1 MAVVTAHGLGLR
13 TRRGWVFRGVDLAVR
28 PGELVALT
36 GPAGSGRTSLLLA
49 LAGYFRTN
57 AGTVVREGRAGVG
70 LVPGLNEPEPGLT
83 AAEHARERLLL
94 LGLPGRAVDLP
105 VPATT
110 LGRDLSPYQRQRL
123 MLRLA
128 EIGGPSLVVADDVDA
143 GLSSDE
149 RAWLW
154 RALEDLAE
162 RGYAVVVAC
171 REPMG
176 TCTEYV
182 MDDAIA
188 TAEETENVRDDAIA
202 TAEETENVRDD
213 AIATAEEPDVMEK
226 DA

>member
-1 MAVVTAHGLGLR
+1 MAVVTAQGLGLR
-13 TRRGWVFRGVDLAVR
+13 TRRGWVFRDVDLTVE

-49 LAGYFRTN
+49 LAGHFRTN
-57 AGTVVREGRAGVG
+57 AGTVTRQGRAGVG
-70 LVPGLNEPEPGLT
+70 LVPGLNEPERGLT

-94 LGLPGRAVDLP
+94 LGLPNRPVDLP
-105 VPATT
+105 VPVTA

-128 EIGGPSLVVADDVDA
+128 EIGTPSLIVADDVDA

-154 RALEDLAE
+154 SALEDLAE
-162 RGYAVVVAC
+162 RGYAVVVTC
-171 REPMG
+171 REPISRA
-176 TCTEYV
+176 TCVGLPGRPQRLDRRSARDRTEYV
-182 MDDAIA
+182 MDDAIP
-188 TAEETENVRDDAIA
+188 I
-202 TAEETENVRDD
+202 
-213 AIATAEEPDVMEK
+213 AEEPDAMEK